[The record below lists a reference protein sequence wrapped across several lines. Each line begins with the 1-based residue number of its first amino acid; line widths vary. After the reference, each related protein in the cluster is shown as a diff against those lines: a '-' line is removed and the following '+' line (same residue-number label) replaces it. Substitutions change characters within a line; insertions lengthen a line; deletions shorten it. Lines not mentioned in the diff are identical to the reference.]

1 MQEREHYRPASQVG
15 TTCDCCTVD
24 IGYPEIPRLVQL
36 PSGKELEVC
45 GGCARAISNGDYS
58 TIPEVSQL

>member
-1 MQEREHYRPASQVG
+1 M
-15 TTCDCCTVD
+15 TCECCTVD

-36 PSGKELEVC
+36 PSGEELEVC

-58 TIPEVSQL
+58 TIPEISQL

>member
-1 MQEREHYRPASQVG
+1 M
-15 TTCDCCTVD
+15 TCDCCTVD

-36 PSGKELEVC
+36 PSGEELEVC